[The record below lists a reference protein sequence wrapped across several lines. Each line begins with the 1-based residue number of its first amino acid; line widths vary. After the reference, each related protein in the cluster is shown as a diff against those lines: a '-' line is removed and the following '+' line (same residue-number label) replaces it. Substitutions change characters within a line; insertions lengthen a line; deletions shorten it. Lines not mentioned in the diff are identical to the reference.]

1 VTVGLRGLHPG
12 VRPYAEYAHGIAR
25 AYGLEP
31 RVTSSYRSWANQLG
45 LYSKHLRCRVSG
57 RFPSPPDCL
66 WPANRPGDSSHQYGL
81 SWDSV
86 VPAAQMPLWAAIR
99 QYVGFT
105 VPSNDSIHAEV
116 PQWRQYV

>member
-1 VTVGLRGLHPG
+1 VIALRGIHQG
-12 VRPYAEYAHGIAR
+12 VRPYAEYAHEIAR
-25 AYGLEP
+25 AYGIDP
-31 RVTSSYRSWANQLG
+31 RVTSTRRTWANQLG
-45 LYSKHLRCRVSG
+45 LYSKHLRCRLAG

-86 VPAAQMPLWAAIR
+86 VPAAQMPLWTAIR